1 MIPTPT
7 PECEPVRESLSAG
20 LDLEPGQ
27 LPDDAVAPHLLTCAA
42 CRTWQEQA
50 HELTRR
56 VRLAPARPVPD
67 ATESVVAAVL
77 ADRASRAPRHRVLRV
92 AIAGVAAVQL
102 AAVVVPVL
110 VLGAA
115 GADVPVHAAR
125 ELAVFNLALALGLL
139 AAVVRPA
146 LARGVLYPVA
156 AASGLL
162 ILLSVADTVAGET
175 TLIDELPHVVALV
188 GTLLLIALTRRLPRT
203 VRAEPS
209 PSERAAVLT
218 GPSPPDA

>member
-1 MIPTPT
+1 VIPTPT

-27 LPDDAVAPHLLTCAA
+27 LPADMVTTHLATCAA
-42 CRTWQEQA
+42 CRAWQEQA

-67 ATESVVAAVL
+67 ATGSVVAAVL
-77 ADRASRAPRHRVLRV
+77 ADRASRAPRHRVLRA

-102 AAVVVPVL
+102 VAVVVPVL

-115 GADVPVHAAR
+115 GPDVPVHAAR
-125 ELAVFNLALALGLL
+125 ELAVFNLALALGLV
-139 AAVVRPA
+139 AAVVRPT

-162 ILLSVADTVAGET
+162 VVLSVADTVAGAT
-175 TLIDELPHVVALV
+175 TLIEELPHVVALV
-188 GTLLLIALTRRLPRT
+188 GTLLLIVLTRRLPST
-203 VRAEPS
+203 VRTESPPAE
-209 PSERAAVLT
+209 RTAVLT